1 MTTQIKCTSSLTFII
16 FQVAHLR
23 AHVLIHTGEKPYPCD
38 ICGTRFR
45 HLQTLKSHLRI
56 HTGEKPYH
64 VSINCTFLHIL
75 VLNGRTKESF
85 HVNSS
90 GFSFQCENCDLH
102 FRHKSQLRL
111 HLRQKHG
118 AVTNTKVQYRRSR
131 TDLPVGSLVTS
142 WKNTK
147 LFRDSTDTF
156 LSSFNG
162 TPTKKAIRKYRCPHG
177 SLSSQC
183 PSLLIWWRSIR
194 NSSPARSG
202 SACMILPKCHDG
214 LTF

>member
-1 MTTQIKCTSSLTFII
+1 MQKKRIFYCRR

-38 ICGTRFR
+38 ICGTHFR

-64 VSINCTFLHIL
+64 VSTTSHFVTYQNWIL
-75 VLNGRTKESF
+75 ELRKHLMWNLL
-85 HVNSS
+85 

-131 TDLPVGSLVTS
+131 TDLPVASLVTS
-142 WKNTK
+142 WKHIE
-147 LFRDSTDTF
+147 LFRDVLQFLKPEKPSENTDARMD
-156 LSSFNG
+156 LCLANVRVYSYG
-162 TPTKKAIRKYRCPHG
+162 DVAYY
-177 SLSSQC
+177 SL
-183 PSLLIWWRSIR
+183 
-194 NSSPARSG
+194 N
-202 SACMILPKCHDG
+202 MD
-214 LTF
+214 